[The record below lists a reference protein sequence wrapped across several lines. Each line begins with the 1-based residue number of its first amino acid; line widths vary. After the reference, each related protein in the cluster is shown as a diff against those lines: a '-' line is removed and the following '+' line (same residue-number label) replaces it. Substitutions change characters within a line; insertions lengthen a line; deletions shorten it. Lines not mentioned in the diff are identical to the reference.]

1 MRKRFVRRCCL
12 LYATTKKYPHPQK
25 RKRPFPHLV
34 YYGHVPTIDNYPF
47 SSVYLVAREKK
58 QPGLSS
64 YQAIIVIMTCVLTRR
79 SITRKKSEQTSDF
92 LFGHK
97 RTNTRHVIL
106 SLSFWSSH
114 KKNIKPF
121 TCIINATHLVLLHA
135 PENHQLKRIN
145 CWPNDALLL

>member
-79 SITRKKSEQTSDF
+79 SITRKNLNKLVIFFLVTNEQT
-92 LFGHK
+92 
-97 RTNTRHVIL
+97 HVTSFFL
-106 SLSFWSSH
+106 SLSDRHTRRTLSH
-114 KKNIKPF
+114 S
-121 TCIINATHLVLLHA
+121 HA
-135 PENHQLKRIN
+135 SLTLPIWFYCMHQKTTN
-145 CWPNDALLL
+145 